1 MPSDETL
8 RVTLVCTLP
17 LLHFSHSR
25 VAVYNALAFR
35 EVKNLCAA
43 TVRYPK
49 ISFRLSLISAPS
61 SSAPAFS
68 PARPLAWM
76 PGKVRVTS
84 VDSQLLQFLPWLSCD
99 HVSLF
104 GCPVGSGLVYRLLA
118 TVLSFTPTF
127 HRTLRPSKIPSP
139 RVTFDSH
146 SQLSSVAT
154 PD

>member
-1 MPSDETL
+1 MPSDEAL
-8 RVTLVCTLP
+8 RFTLVCKLP

-25 VAVYNALAFR
+25 VAVYNALVSR

-49 ISFRLSLISAPS
+49 ISFRPAFTPAPS

-76 PGKVRVTS
+76 PGTVRVTS
-84 VDSQLLQFLPWLSCD
+84 VDSQLLQFLPWLS
-99 HVSLF
+99 VTTSPFF
-104 GCPVGSGLVYRLLA
+104 GRPVGSGLVYRLLA

-127 HRTLRPSKIPSP
+127 HRTLRRSKIPSP